1 MNIDHCHKDEPLAH
15 VNPDTGEV
23 QTLKEHLENVRYLA
37 EKNCPIE
44 LLKNIV
50 QACALYHDVGKLGI
64 PFQEYMQD
72 ILEYGD
78 KACRRKIDHSSAGG
92 LLIEERMRNVAVAN
106 LIANAVYA
114 HHGLED
120 CIDLGTGETVS
131 ERRRKKNTDLQSI
144 QDQYYELESEEGTLL
159 LLQKAHKDMQAL
171 IRQINTLFA
180 NKNSKF
186 GSAEFYMGL
195 YERLILSVL
204 IDSDWSDTASAMNGE
219 KLPERMTE
227 AETVIAWEEMLAKFR
242 IYMQEMQAKGSDSPL
257 NKYRSEISDACY
269 RASQEGVG
277 RYRLTVPTGAGKTLS
292 SLRFALNRAQK
303 EKKRHIFYISP
314 YNSILEQNAQEI
326 RNAVGSD
333 KYILEHHCNVLNES
347 AADEEA
353 YRRLT
358 ENWDSPIVAT
368 TAVQIL
374 NTLFSGEKSC
384 IRRMYT
390 LCNSII
396 IFDEVQALPVKC
408 VELFNLA
415 VNFLTECCNTTV
427 VLCSATQP
435 SLAAIA
441 ENNVMECKE
450 MAKVTAE
457 YIEAFRRVEIEDKTN
472 LIPGGM
478 EIEDAK
484 NFTWE
489 AFQRYEQ
496 VLVILNTK
504 AAALNL
510 YEALKADENADCEL
524 FHLSTNMCPENRRD
538 ELEVVKKA
546 LEEGRKIICV
556 STQLVEAGVD
566 FSFGC
571 VIRSLAGL
579 DSIVQAA
586 GRCNRHKERPDGLG
600 KVYIIRMSQNVEKI
614 SKMIEMATGQD
625 ACVEFLGKWEGLP
638 KNSQDTLD
646 SENAVKHY
654 YEIYYRNLAVTDHNF
669 TKYSE
674 TGVPDATLVDLLSV
688 NKTGSNRYKNEHGN
702 KEPEMLLKQAFR
714 TAGENFQV
722 IEDDA
727 KIAVVVPYNEEAE
740 ELIDELGS
748 AKTDAFTK
756 KRLLRQ
762 MQLYTVGISQ
772 TLRDKLGNAVY
783 PVGDIGVLAL
793 SKSYYDN
800 KTGVSETPKQSFTC
814 Y

>member
-1 MNIDHCHKDEPLAH
+1 MNKENCHKGEPLAH

-23 QTLKEHLENVRYLA
+23 QTLKDHLENVRYLA

-44 LLKNIV
+44 LLLNIV
-50 QACALYHDVGKLGI
+50 QACAIFHDAGKAQDSFG
-64 PFQEYMQD
+64 EYMQD
-72 ILEYGD
+72 VLEHGNQ
-78 KACRRKIDHSSAGG
+78 AHRRQIDHSSAGG
-92 LLIEERMRNVAVAN
+92 ILVEDLTGNASVAN

-120 CIDLGTGETVS
+120 CIDLETGETVS
-131 ERRRKKNTDLQSI
+131 ERRRKKNTDLRFI
-144 QDQYYELESEEGTLL
+144 QDQYYEIEPKKEILL
-159 LLQKAHKDMQAL
+159 LLQKAHKDTQTL
-171 IRQINTLFA
+171 IRKANTLFI

-186 GSAEFYMGL
+186 GSAEFYMGM

-204 IDSDWSDTASAMNGE
+204 IDSDWSDTASAMSGE

-227 AETVIAWEEMLAKFR
+227 AETVIAWREMLDKFR
-242 IYMQEMQAKGSDSPL
+242 IYMQKMQTRSSGSPL

-269 RASQEGVG
+269 RESQEGVE

-326 RNAVGSD
+326 RNAVGAD
-333 KYILEHHCNVLNES
+333 KYVLEHHCNVLNES

-368 TAVQIL
+368 TAVQLL
-374 NTLFSGEKSC
+374 NTLFSGEKGC
-384 IRRMYT
+384 IRRMYA

-408 VELFNLA
+408 MELFHLA

-441 ENNVMECKE
+441 ANNVMECKE
-450 MAKVTAE
+450 MAGVTAE

-484 NFTWE
+484 HFIWK
-489 AFQRYEQ
+489 AFQRYGQ

-538 ELEVVKKA
+538 ELEAVKKA

-586 GRCNRHKERPDGLG
+586 GRCNRHKERQDGLG
-600 KVYIIRMSQNVEKI
+600 KVYIIQMAKNAEII
-614 SKMIEMATGQD
+614 SKMPEMATARD
-625 ACVEFLGKWEGLP
+625 ACVEFLGKWEELQE
-638 KNSQDTLD
+638 NSQDKLD
-646 SENAVKHY
+646 SENAVKRY
-654 YEIYYRNLAVTDHNF
+654 YEIYYKKLAATDHNF
-669 TKYSE
+669 TKYPIE
-674 TGVPDATLVDLLSV
+674 KADTTLIELLGG
-688 NKTGSNRYKNEHGN
+688 NPTGSNQYVRSHGN
-702 KEPEMLLKQAFR
+702 KKPEMLLKQAFH

-722 IEDDA
+722 IEEDA
-727 KIAVVVPYNEEAE
+727 KITVVVPYNEEAE
-740 ELIDELGS
+740 ELIAELGS
-748 AKTDAFTK
+748 AKTDAFAK
-756 KRLLRQ
+756 KRLLHQ
-762 MQLYTVGISQ
+762 MQCYTVGISQ
-772 TLRDKLGNAVY
+772 IMRDKLGNAVY
-783 PVGDIGVLAL
+783 PVGDTGVLAL
-793 SKSYYDN
+793 NKSYYDN
-800 KTGVSETPKQSFTC
+800 KTGVSEMPRQSFTC